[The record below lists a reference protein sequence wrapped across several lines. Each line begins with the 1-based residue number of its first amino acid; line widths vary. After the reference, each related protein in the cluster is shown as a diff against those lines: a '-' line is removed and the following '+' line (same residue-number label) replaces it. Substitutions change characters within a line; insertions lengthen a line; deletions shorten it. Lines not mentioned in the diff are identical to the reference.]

1 MSPLWFD
8 PPPAG
13 DAFGTIIKDD
23 YYRKV
28 TNKKEIKGYLCHV
41 RPAAFP
47 TSERKTEKRHQTM
60 KKFLAP
66 IAVALTAMAAT
77 ACCDSNRQ
85 LTANAITIDSLL
97 TVAEVYIGD
106 TMTVYGLAIADGEGE
121 SFFITDSAR
130 TNKIRIVPTADCKTQ
145 GSVETGALVC
155 AKGVLCEDRTTK
167 FELDAKAAEADSL
180 LKAGAITEDVCE
192 KVRNAIAAKKA
203 YIEFTGRF
211 YYSEYFIRGTQVE
224 GE

>member
-1 MSPLWFD
+1 
-8 PPPAG
+8 
-13 DAFGTIIKDD
+13 
-23 YYRKV
+23 
-28 TNKKEIKGYLCHV
+28 
-41 RPAAFP
+41 
-47 TSERKTEKRHQTM
+47 M

-66 IAVALTAMAAT
+66 IAVALTAMATT
-77 ACCDSNRQ
+77 ACCESNRQ

-106 TMTVYGLAIADGEGE
+106 TMTVCGLAITEDEAEA
-121 SFFITDSAR
+121 FFLTDSTR
-130 TNKIRIVPTADCKTQ
+130 TNKIRIEPAADCQTT
-145 GSVETGALVC
+145 GSVKTGVLVC
-155 AKGVLCEDRTTK
+155 AKGILCEDRTTK
-167 FELDAKAAEADSL
+167 FELDAKAEEADSL